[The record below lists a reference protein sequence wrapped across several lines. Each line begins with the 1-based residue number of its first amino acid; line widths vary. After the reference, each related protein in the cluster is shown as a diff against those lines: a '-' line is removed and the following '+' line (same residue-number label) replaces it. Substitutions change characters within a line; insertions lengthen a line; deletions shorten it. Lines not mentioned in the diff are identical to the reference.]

1 MSAPDQYVQL
11 IVPLSTVPGVS
22 VTEGAINLFAMDETG
37 RRWPFLTVQGPTLII
52 GPTAGQVEITAVA
65 HGTAAMATLSSDP
78 SPQDLA
84 PFVAQL
90 AQRSPADAAS
100 ISSLSAA
107 DLRDYLAKEAQ
118 QCISEGIAGQEQLTT
133 DVVAVN
139 AKFDRQTVNRLS
151 SSVADPMLVS
161 KKRRAFPSPY
171 SEVNALRAVGNAGGF
186 RINEP
191 PELKISGAEAVMKIA
206 SESGL
211 RSRIVHLGPGWTK
224 SATSPLVGF
233 ITEPDGTTFA
243 VPLLQVR
250 GGFSYHHPI
259 DAPVRKV
266 VEGQTPLEPEAIMV
280 YPSLPQDRPATLRDL
295 GRIALRG
302 TRSVVLITVLCSVAV
317 ALLSLATPSLTN
329 AVLGTFVAQGAI
341 RDIVVVGILLTLI
354 AVSAGAFVVVQNFAT
369 SRLTQLAQMRVE
381 AALWDRTL
389 TLPLRF
395 FRRYSS
401 GDLSFRIIAIDNL
414 KQLLSS
420 QTVTSVLA
428 AVFSLVNFVLL
439 FRYSVGLALAAAVI
453 FVITL
458 VFIVWLTR
466 RISTLIRGANASQQD
481 TNAWFVQ
488 IVSGITK
495 IRVAGAERRFTDISL
510 LKQATQI
517 SNQAAQTILSGRL
530 QTYLALISALSGV
543 AFFYI
548 IGVATWDNG
557 PSISTTTYIA
567 FSTAFGTVLGA
578 VVGLASAVPALAS
591 AGPILELVRPIIG
604 SVQEQDLDA
613 ETLDVL
619 HGNYEFKD
627 VSFKYDDGMP
637 LVLSGLNMVIEAG
650 KVTAIVGPSGSGK
663 TSAIR
668 LLSALEYP
676 SSGQLL
682 VDGRDIRSV
691 DAHSLRSKL
700 GVVVQGGML
709 ANGSILDNIGGGVEI
724 SEDVAWNAAKQANIA
739 DDINAMPMKMHTI
752 VSPLTLSGG
761 QAQRVLVARA
771 LAKNPE
777 VLLLDEATSA
787 LDNVSQAV
795 ITEVLSTMKIT
806 QIMIAQRLSTLQ
818 NADKI
823 YVMDRGQVVE
833 EGTFD
838 TLLAAGGLFADLA
851 RRQLVDS

>member
-1 MSAPDQYVQL
+1 MQ
-11 IVPLSTVPGVS
+11 
-22 VTEGAINLFAMDETG
+22 
-37 RRWPFLTVQGPTLII
+37 
-52 GPTAGQVEITAVA
+52 
-65 HGTAAMATLSSDP
+65 
-78 SPQDLA
+78 
-84 PFVAQL
+84 
-90 AQRSPADAAS
+90 
-100 ISSLSAA
+100 
-107 DLRDYLAKEAQ
+107 
-118 QCISEGIAGQEQLTT
+118 
-133 DVVAVN
+133 
-139 AKFDRQTVNRLS
+139 
-151 SSVADPMLVS
+151 
-161 KKRRAFPSPY
+161 
-171 SEVNALRAVGNAGGF
+171 
-186 RINEP
+186 
-191 PELKISGAEAVMKIA
+191 
-206 SESGL
+206 
-211 RSRIVHLGPGWTK
+211 HL
-224 SATSPLVGF
+224 
-233 ITEPDGTTFA
+233 
-243 VPLLQVR
+243 
-250 GGFSYHHPI
+250 
-259 DAPVRKV
+259 
-266 VEGQTPLEPEAIMV
+266 
-280 YPSLPQDRPATLRDL
+280 
-295 GRIALRG
+295 
-302 TRSVVLITVLCSVAV
+302 
-317 ALLSLATPSLTN
+317 
-329 AVLGTFVAQGAI
+329 
-341 RDIVVVGILLTLI
+341 DI
-354 AVSAGAFVVVQNFAT
+354 
-369 SRLTQLAQMRVE
+369 
-381 AALWDRTL
+381 
-389 TLPLRF
+389 
-395 FRRYSS
+395 
-401 GDLSFRIIAIDNL
+401 
-414 KQLLSS
+414 
-420 QTVTSVLA
+420 
-428 AVFSLVNFVLL
+428 
-439 FRYSVGLALAAAVI
+439 
-453 FVITL
+453 
-458 VFIVWLTR
+458 
-466 RISTLIRGANASQQD
+466 
-481 TNAWFVQ
+481 
-488 IVSGITK
+488 
-495 IRVAGAERRFTDISL
+495 
-510 LKQATQI
+510 
-517 SNQAAQTILSGRL
+517 
-530 QTYLALISALSGV
+530 
-543 AFFYI
+543 
-548 IGVATWDNG
+548 
-557 PSISTTTYIA
+557 
-567 FSTAFGTVLGA
+567 
-578 VVGLASAVPALAS
+578 LASAVPALAS

-724 SEDVAWNAAKQANIA
+724 SEDVAWNAAKRANIA

-818 NADKI
+818 SADKI